1 MENLGRQIKAD
12 IPGQSMDGQNDFVLE
27 QVYKQYWHQLV
38 RFSSTYLNDKATC
51 EELVQELFVQLH
63 TRKKSLKIKTS
74 ISSYLY
80 AALRNRIINYFRA
93 RAIYRKHITRAWEA
107 VERKQNDIEQLLNF
121 KELQKDISGCVDSM
135 PAKYKE
141 VIELSDH
148 GLLTVKKIAEVLHR
162 PPNTV
167 DKQLRRANLLLRFH
181 LLNKNGTNDLYA
193 RKLTNHEARK
203 KEEGISIK
211 G

>member
-1 MENLGRQIKAD
+1 MDNLLPQIKTI
-12 IPGQSMDGQNDFVLE
+12 IPGPSTNEQEEFVLE
-27 QVYKQYWHQLV
+27 QVYEQYWQPLV
-38 RFSSTYLNDKATC
+38 KYSSTYLNDKGTC

-63 TRKKSLKIKTS
+63 TRKDSLKIKSS

-93 RAIYRKHITRAWEA
+93 RAIYRKHISRAWET
-107 VERKQNDIEQLLNF
+107 VDNKQNNVEQFLSL

-135 PAKYKE
+135 PAKYRQ

-148 GLLTVKKIAEVLHR
+148 GLLTVKKIAAVLKR

-167 DKQLRRANLLLRFH
+167 DKQLRRANLLLRVH
-181 LLNKNGTNDLYA
+181 LLQKSGNESHPGKTPG
-193 RKLTNHEARK
+193 RISK
-203 KEEGISIK
+203 K
-211 G
+211 